1 MASTALPK
9 AQQAKLDTY
18 LADVSRN
25 DHTQSTNGIYA
36 RAYLSFGDGNLSRGT
51 VEDFME
57 AMAKTSADNPLP
69 RKKAA
74 AKGTQALVFRILKRL
89 FETNGEDWPFR
100 RAEGPKVSNR
110 DQRHVALSWQLTKR
124 VVTAALEGDLTDKE
138 AAFFCLATIYG
149 FRKMEMGDVRS
160 EHLDLERRTLYINPD
175 KRGVERY
182 HLIPEEIIDV
192 LGRYKWNEMID
203 ENHADYIWTLIER
216 KLHFPEV
223 AGMGWH
229 SIRRMLVTLLWE
241 KLPEPVINRFL
252 RWSAGDSSKMAVRY
266 HSVQIV
272 GDGQSEFSVD
282 EAELE
287 ADREVFDVHPFLPF
301 WGKRLSWMEEEQAQK
316 ASRSSSRR

>member
-1 MASTALPK
+1 MANKALPK
-9 AQQAKLDTY
+9 AQQKKLDTY
-18 LADVSRN
+18 LDDVSRN
-25 DHTQSTNGIYA
+25 GHTQATNGIYA
-36 RAYLSFGDGNLSRGT
+36 RAFLWFGNGDLSRGT

-57 AMAKTSADNPLP
+57 AMAKTNSENPLP
-69 RKKAA
+69 RGKAA
-74 AKGTQALVFRILKRL
+74 SPGTQALVFRILKRV
-89 FETNGEDWPFR
+89 FETNGTAWPFR

-110 DQRHVALSWQLTKR
+110 DQRHVALSWQLIKR
-124 VVTAALEGDLTDKE
+124 VVTAALDGELSDKE
-138 AAFFCLATIYG
+138 AAFFCLSTIYG
-149 FRKMEMGDVRS
+149 MRKMEMGDVRS
-160 EHLDLERRTLYINPD
+160 DHLDFLRRTLYINPK

-182 HLIPEEIIDV
+182 HLIPDEIADV
-192 LGRYKWNEMID
+192 LGRYKWNEVID
-203 ENHADYIWTLIER
+203 ENHADYLWTIIER

-229 SIRRMLVTLLWE
+229 SVRRMLVTLLWE
-241 KLPEPVINRFL
+241 KLPEPSINRFL

-301 WGKRLSWMEEEQAQK
+301 WGGRISWMEEAQSQK
-316 ASRSSSRR
+316 ASR